1 MARVNVGVNPLY
13 LADQHIVAESVEITM
28 IVGSLRVNGY
38 QIKGFKPEQYGLGKG
53 HINFFK
59 DKLIYLALRLYEV
72 NQEMKRRGFRPG
84 TNPDLLLKEPEQ
96 FLNDW
101 APELEDSMIVRRR
114 IIEKMIK
121 KPEGFWRYSR
131 AKIGDIDSF
140 VNDILISPVYFV

>member
-1 MARVNVGVNPLY
+1 MARVNVGVNPMY
-13 LADQHIVAESVEITM
+13 LADQHLIAESVEITM
-28 IVGSLRVNGY
+28 IVGSLRVNDY
-38 QIKGFKPEQYGLGKG
+38 QIKGFKPEKYGLGKG

-72 NQEMKRRGFRPG
+72 NKEMKRRGFKPG
-84 TNPDLLLKEPEQ
+84 TDPDLIMKNPEE

-121 KPEGFWRYSR
+121 KPVGFWRFCR
-131 AKIGDIDSF
+131 NKITDIDFF
-140 VNDILISPVYFV
+140 VNDLLTSPVYFV